1 MQTNKFLHIIILFLA
16 AVSLSSC
23 DFSQI
28 KSKSTT
34 GTTIIAGDDN
44 LEPFIKAEV
53 TEFMRI
59 NQGSTLEA
67 HYGPTNIIVSELIN
81 SQVRTVIVPRNFTT
95 DERNIINQHKLEID
109 SYKVAIDG
117 IAFIVNPENPIRRLT
132 SNEIKGIFTG
142 EYTLWT
148 QIKSGIEEQNTEVK
162 NGMKGNEDK
171 IKLFIQRPHSVTYGY
186 VKDTVLN
193 GLDYAKTA
201 VMCSTSAQM
210 MNEIRNNKNAIGIS
224 NLSWLST
231 GKHDTL
237 DSTVVPVRVSRIYTN
252 GFQSPEYIQF
262 HQGLIYNGT
271 YPYIRD
277 VWVLTLEQD
286 INLATGFI
294 NFLVS
299 SAGQQVVLKNGL
311 VPVTQPVRTIQL
323 N

>member
-1 MQTNKFLHIIILFLA
+1 MQVNKFLHIAILFLT
-16 AVSLSSC
+16 AVILSSC

-44 LEPFIKAEV
+44 LEPLIKAEV
-53 TEFMRI
+53 SEFMRI
-59 NQGSTLEA
+59 NQGSNIDA

-81 SQVRTVIVPRNFTT
+81 SQVRTIIVPRNFTN

-117 IAFIVNPENPIRRLT
+117 IAFIVNPQNPVRYLT

-142 EYTLWT
+142 EFTSWT
-148 QIKSGIEEQNTEVK
+148 QINSGVEKQNADVK
-162 NGMKGNEDK
+162 NAMKGNDDK
-171 IKLFIQRPHSVTYGY
+171 IKLFIQRPHSVTYSY

-193 GLDYAKTA
+193 GLDYAKTV

-224 NLSWLST
+224 NLSWLSI

-237 DSTVVPVRVSRIYTN
+237 DSTVVPLKISRIYAN
-252 GFQSPEYIQF
+252 GFQYPEYVQF
-262 HQGLIYNGT
+262 HQGLVYNGT
-271 YPYIRD
+271 YPYTRD

-286 INLATGFI
+286 INTATGFI
-294 NFLVS
+294 NFLLS
-299 SAGQQVVLKNGL
+299 SAGQQVVLRYGL